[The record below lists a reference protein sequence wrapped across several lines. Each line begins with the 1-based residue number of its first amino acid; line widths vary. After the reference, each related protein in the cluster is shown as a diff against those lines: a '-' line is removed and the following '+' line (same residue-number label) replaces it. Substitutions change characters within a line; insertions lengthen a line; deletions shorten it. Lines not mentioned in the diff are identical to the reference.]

1 MHIGIEWHGN
11 QFNLSLASKE
21 GNDAFLVIK
30 GCRIVESKNGG
41 SFISYPARKNEE
53 TGKWWN
59 HVWGGERFNEAVME
73 KAKESMPQPN
83 KPKDKTGGLAD
94 MDDDI
99 CF

>member
-59 HVWGGERFNEAVME
+59 HVWGGDRFNEAVL
-73 KAKESMPQPN
+73 KAAEEAQAAQ
-83 KPKDKTGGLAD
+83 KPKKKDSGEMKDLES
-94 MDDDI
+94 DI
-99 CF
+99 PF